1 MLTKVKD
8 FIADN
13 KWLRAVLPSSST
25 KQLAT
30 SGGRGRSSTK
40 QLATRGGGGGSRIGN
55 AVGGR
60 GNGGPREVGEK
71 NKKTSGSTSGSSGST
86 SGSSK
91 KAKGADSE
99 QPPTQKATVKEL
111 LTEYM
116 VKCKNIAR
124 YEADV
129 IGQYPIK
136 NGLLT
141 SKFTVR

>member
-1 MLTKVKD
+1 MPSLTSAPKG
-8 FIADN
+8 AA
-13 KWLRAVLPSSST
+13 R
-25 KQLAT
+25 
-30 SGGRGRSSTK
+30 K

-60 GNGGPREVGEK
+60 GNGAPREVGLKSKE
-71 NKKTSGSTSGSSGST
+71 TTTT

-99 QPPTQKATVKEL
+99 QPPSQKATVKEL

-116 VKCKNIAR
+116 VRCKKIAR
-124 YEADV
+124 FEADV

>member
-1 MLTKVKD
+1 MLIKVKD
-8 FIADN
+8 FVADN
-13 KWLRAVLPSSST
+13 KWLEAVLPSSST
-25 KQLAT
+25 KPLVI

-40 QLATRGGGGGSRIGN
+40 QLATRGGSVGSRIGN
-55 AVGGR
+55 SVGGR

-111 LTEYM
+111 LTDYM
-116 VKCKNIAR
+116 VKCKDIAR